1 MAENIKKTFVVDASF
16 VIAFL
21 MPDES
26 RLEIDSVFNQFK
38 SSLINL
44 TASPIL
50 PFEVTNGLKSA
61 LLKKR
66 VTKDYCLSR
75 MEEFFNYQIETQE
88 VNFKEVFLL
97 AEKYNLT
104 TYDASYLWLNKK
116 FDAPLLTLDKR
127 LIKLASREN

>member
-21 MPDES
+21 MPDEN

-66 VTKDYCLSR
+66 ITKDYCLSR
-75 MEEFFNYQIETQE
+75 MEEFFSYRIETQE

-116 FDAPLLTLDKR
+116 FDTPILTLDKK
-127 LIKLASREN
+127 LIKLTSRKN